1 MVTQK
6 ENLKIMFW
14 RTDYYG
20 AITEGGVASLHL
32 GLINGFRKMGHT
44 CSYVSSG
51 RMILPEDVNYHFI
64 PHNKLLKNFPEVLN
78 LPYNNRSFAQLKKI
92 IEIEK
97 PDFILQHNHDFN
109 YGGALVRRKLGIPLL
124 LHCDGVEYWIK
135 KNWGKLYF
143 GKLLKWAEEMQWD
156 AADAIFVPS
165 ANVKKQMVEL
175 GVNGAKIVI
184 NPNAVD
190 PDIFSPDLSGI
201 DIRNQYKIKNKFICG
216 FVGTFGRW
224 HGVDYLAESVKYI
237 KEKLPDAFILFVGDG
252 ELRPKI
258 EEILDK
264 HDPKRENSLVT
275 GLVPYKEV
283 PKYMAAC
290 DVLLTP
296 CVGNEEGTDF
306 FNSPI
311 KLFEYMAMKKPVIAT
326 DIGQQGEI
334 FRHNENGILIDERN
348 PAQIFEA
355 IQLLHDNNEL
365 AERISETAREE
376 VLEKYDWRVNCNRF
390 IDAYDKTINQ

>member
-1 MVTQK
+1 MDTQK
-6 ENLKIMFW
+6 EKLKIMFW

-32 GLINGFRKMGHT
+32 GLIDGFRKMGHT

-51 RMILPEDVNYHFI
+51 RMILPDDVKYHFI
-64 PHNKLLKNFPEVLN
+64 PHNKLLRNFPEIIN
-78 LPYNNRSFAQLKKI
+78 LPYNKTSFKAIKKI
-92 IEIEK
+92 IEVEQ
-97 PDFILQHNHDFN
+97 PDFVLQHNHDFN
-109 YGGALVRRKLGIPLL
+109 YGGALLKKELGLPLM

-156 AADAIFVPS
+156 AADSIFVPS

-175 GVNGAKIVI
+175 GVDGDKIIV

-190 PDIFSPDLSGI
+190 PDNFSPDIDGS
-201 DIRNQYKIKNKFICG
+201 DIRKKYNIHNKYVCG

-237 KEKLPDAFILFVGDG
+237 KKYLPEAFILFVGDG

-264 HDPKRENSLVT
+264 YDPNRDNSLVT

-283 PKYMAAC
+283 PRYMAAC

-311 KLFEYMAMKKPVIAT
+311 KLFEYMAMERPVIAT

-334 FRHNENGILIDERN
+334 FRHKENGLLIEERE
-348 PAQIFEA
+348 AEQIFES
-355 IQLLHDNNEL
+355 IKLLYEDKDL
-365 AERISETAREE
+365 ASNIAHTAREE
-376 VLEKYDWRVNCNRF
+376 VLQKYDWRVNCRRF
-390 IDAYDKTINQ
+390 IEGYYRAKHQ

>member
-1 MVTQK
+1 MDTQK

-32 GLINGFRKMGHT
+32 GLINGFRKMGHS

-51 RMILPEDVNYHFI
+51 RMILPNDVNYHFI
-64 PHNKLLKNFPEVLN
+64 PHNKLLRNFPEIIN
-78 LPYNNRSFAQLKKI
+78 LPYNNSSFKALAKI
-92 IEIEK
+92 IDKEK

-109 YGGALVRRKLGIPLL
+109 YGGALLKKKIGLPLL

-165 ANVKKQMVEL
+165 QNVKKQMVEL
-175 GVNGAKIVI
+175 GVDSEKIVV

-190 PDIFSPDLSGI
+190 PDNFSPEI
-201 DIRNQYKIKNKFICG
+201 DGTKIKAKYNLKNRFVCG

-224 HGVDYLAESVKYI
+224 HGVDYLAESVKWLKNNI
-237 KEKLPDAFILFVGDG
+237 PNAFVLFVGDG

-264 HDPKRENSLVT
+264 YDPTREYSLVT

-283 PKYMAAC
+283 PEYMAAC

-296 CVGNEEGTDF
+296 CIGNDEGTDF

-311 KLFEYMAMKKPVIAT
+311 KLFEYMAMEKPVIAT
-326 DIGQQGEI
+326 NIGQQGEI
-334 FRHNENGILIDERN
+334 FRDRDNGILIDERS
-348 PAQIFEA
+348 PEQIYES
-355 IQLLHDNNEL
+355 IKLLYEDSEL
-365 AERISETAREE
+365 AKSIAKNARIE
-376 VLEKYDWRVNCNRF
+376 VLQKYDWRVNCQRF
-390 IDAYDKTINQ
+390 LDAYNKTKNQ